1 MKEKIFILPSHVIE
15 QSKWDHCIETHH
27 NGLFYARYDYLDN
40 ICDQWHGLV
49 VDDYKAVLALP
60 WRRKYGIRYFYTP
73 PFIQQLGLIGDI
85 AIDDLEKFTRKIRQF
100 AWYGHLNLNF
110 SNQLIAQAMK
120 AAPKTNFIIDLK
132 KGYNAIYEAYSVD
145 LKQILRKENT
155 TFQYSD
161 NKPIPDIID
170 EYKSLY
176 GQRMPHISTEDFA
189 RLNITCKH
197 FAFEGSCITRSITTD
212 DGRNLSNTLL
222 LIDNKRIYHLLNTTT
237 AEGRKL
243 NSNHHLLDLVLK
255 EFAGKDLIFDFEGS
269 EIDGVKSFYKKFG
282 GTIQPYFQYHRNA
295 FRGI

>member
-1 MKEKIFILPSHVIE
+1 M
-15 QSKWDHCIETHH
+15 
-27 NGLFYARYDYLDN
+27 FYARYDYLDN

-60 WRRKYGIRYFYTP
+60 WRRKYGICYFYTP

-85 AIDDLEKFTRKIRQF
+85 VIDDVEKFTRKIRQF

-155 TFQYSD
+155 SFHYLE

-176 GQRMPHISTEDFA
+176 GPRMPHISTEDFA